1 MFNKK
6 KVLILASIIIAMAA
20 IFILKNNPLPKKSE
34 SQKTPQD
41 DLNIVPEVKHELYI
55 FKVEGFNKDSKLQWG
70 LEGESAN
77 LVEDKINIQNL
88 KAVYTGEEGLT
99 FVLYA
104 DRAVYDK
111 MTQDVELLENIV
123 GESSDG
129 GRFVTDYA
137 KYFSKTEEI
146 TSSSHVTVTKEN
158 LILKGKG
165 FVTKPRLKWVTFNE
179 DVIVNMEP
187 DRVITCTGPFEIDH
201 AKNMAIFNDNV
212 KVTDTDNE
220 TYTDKLTVYLNPE
233 TNQIERII
241 TEGNV
246 KIVHRGDI
254 EKIGELSF

>member
-1 MFNKK
+1 MSKK
-6 KVLILASIIIAMAA
+6 IKTLVVTSVIIAIAV
-20 IFILKNNPLPKKSE
+20 ILILKNNPLPGNSE
-34 SQKTPQD
+34 SQEMTEA
-41 DLNIVPEVKHELYI
+41 DLNTVPEVKHELYI

-88 KAVYTGEEGLT
+88 KAVYTGEENLT

-104 DRAVYDK
+104 DRAIYDK
-111 MTQDVELLENIV
+111 NTQDVELLENIV

-129 GRFVTDYA
+129 GKFFTDYA
-137 KYFSKTEEI
+137 KYFSKAEEI

-158 LILKGKG
+158 LTLNGKG
-165 FVTKPRLKWVTFNE
+165 FVTRPRLKWITFNE

-187 DRVITCTGPFEIDH
+187 DRVITCTGPFEIDQL
-201 AKNMAIFNDNV
+201 KSIAIFNENV
-212 KVTDTDNE
+212 KITDTDNE
-220 TYTDKLTVYLNPE
+220 TYTDKLTVYLDQK
-233 TNQIERII
+233 TNQIERIV

-254 EKIGELSF
+254 EKIGELKF